1 MEFENQGI
9 KCNIFWNA
17 QAVIKKAEAKM
28 KEVKAIKERQ
38 YYAQDILLELE
49 SLLLCSNYNAGNLD
63 CVSCHSILRR
73 YIKEY
78 KYLVKEEAKKNN
90 IIK

>member
-1 MEFENQGI
+1 MEFQNQDI

-38 YYAQDILLELE
+38 YYVQDILVEIG
-49 SLLLCSNYNAGNLD
+49 SLLLCANYNAGDTD
-63 CVSCHSILRR
+63 CISCHSILRR

-78 KYLVKEEAKKNN
+78 KYLAKVERKEAL
-90 IIK
+90 